1 MQVLQRIRKKIK
13 KSYNLLLKSN
23 LMKKLYRL
31 LIPPAQWRLPV
42 LILMGAWI
50 GLILYA
56 LIESKAVSYLSENP
70 KTETNELD

>member
-1 MQVLQRIRKKIK
+1 
-13 KSYNLLLKSN
+13 
-23 LMKKLYRL
+23 MKKLYRL

-42 LILMGAWI
+42 LILMGACI